1 MRQSFIDDLR
11 SITSGEF
18 AEETPFKVKDL
29 DGVVLLDG
37 ADFDPVWCL
46 IFDTQWVEVQPDG
59 TGVEKH
65 EPRALVHLSD
75 INSELVEPLSD
86 QNLLE
91 INGVDYPVASGNIR
105 DDANGMAYVALRKVV

>member
-18 AEETPFKVKDL
+18 AEETPFKVKNL
-29 DGVVLLDG
+29 AGVILLDG
-37 ADFDPVWCL
+37 ADYDPPWLL

-59 TGVEKH
+59 TALEMH

-75 INSELVEPLSD
+75 INEGLGSNGPLSR
-86 QNLLE
+86 NHMLE
-91 INGVDYPVASGNIR
+91 INGDDYPINDVK
-105 DDANGMAYVALRKVV
+105 DDANGMAYVSLRDTV